1 MVGSSA
7 AAPRWDRINSS
18 EVISRAR
25 RVYFL
30 YLERCSSGLEPIG
43 VVLGGPQAGLGRV
56 VFERPV
62 LLPDEQYI
70 PLDLVRNRTQ
80 RLRAPR
86 TNDRG

>member
-1 MVGSSA
+1 
-7 AAPRWDRINSS
+7 
-18 EVISRAR
+18 VISRAR

-43 VVLGGPQAGLGRV
+43 VVLGGAQSGLGGAQAGLGRV

-80 RLRAPR
+80 RLRGPR